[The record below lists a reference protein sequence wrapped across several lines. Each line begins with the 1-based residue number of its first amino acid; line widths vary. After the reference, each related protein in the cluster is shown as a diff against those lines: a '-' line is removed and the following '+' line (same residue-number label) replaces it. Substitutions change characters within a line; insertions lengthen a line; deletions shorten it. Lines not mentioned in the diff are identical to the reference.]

1 MHTEAPKLLSFDDAG
16 FPRLK
21 GHALRLPPKER
32 AVLALLAR
40 NQPGAVSKQQFASA
54 AWTGRLMSDESPA
67 RCIRRRGRV
76 LAPAG
81 LRIESVYGTG
91 YRLEG
96 AAPPAGG
103 PATAA
108 PSGAALETYQQARQ
122 LALQPTPVAVQ
133 RATGM
138 LRLLIAQHPGFVPAK
153 VALAD
158 VLAAAI
164 GWGRV
169 DTDRTVEEGLQLL
182 AEARRQQPQAPGLD
196 ASHGALLDAAWRFED
211 AGLAFEQ
218 ALRHDG
224 ENPETLLAYSR
235 HLLLIDRAPE
245 AVTQLQAALRRSP
258 YTPLLHMILARAL
271 AQSGQGALAVAE
283 ADAAV

>member
-54 AWTGRLMSDESPA
+54 AWTGRLMSDESLA
-67 RCIRRRGRV
+67 RCISQLRRV

-91 YRLEG
+91 SRLPV
-96 AAPPAGG
+96 AAPPAVE

-108 PSGAALETYQQARQ
+108 LSGAALETYQQARQ
-122 LALQPTPVAVQ
+122 LALQRTPVAVQ

-153 VALAD
+153 VPLPHM
-158 VLAAAI
+158 LTAAI
-164 GWGRV
+164 GWGPG
-169 DTDRTVEEGLQLL
+169 DTDT
-182 AEARRQQPQAPGLD
+182 
-196 ASHGALLDAAWRFED
+196 
-211 AGLAFEQ
+211 
-218 ALRHDG
+218 
-224 ENPETLLAYSR
+224 
-235 HLLLIDRAPE
+235 
-245 AVTQLQAALRRSP
+245 
-258 YTPLLHMILARAL
+258 
-271 AQSGQGALAVAE
+271 
-283 ADAAV
+283 